1 MEKSSGH
8 GGENGEQEG
17 SMDMGF
23 EQLGK
28 KLLNLGQDA
37 KSGMQKVS
45 KSYQVSGRLDDEKRS
60 LSKMYA
66 VIGKYIYEK
75 NGGNPPEG
83 LEDEFTAVK
92 VTMENVDRL
101 SRELNSLRGRIYCTE
116 CGEEAGAG
124 ESFCIKCGA
133 KLPEPEEKTSEK
145 MKRDMKEAAGEMGL
159 IVNDMADKTKE
170 LVGDIAEK
178 ADAFL
183 KGMAARRAAEEKE
196 QSDGEGAE
204 VISPEDIS
212 VEDTVKPAQKEDAE
226 NLETTDGKLA
236 DSGEK
241 PAEPEQASVEPE
253 VSDGEKVGAEDES
266 EQAEVETSEEASERA
281 TDGAENSEQPEA
293 EEPEEVQENASD
305 ADDCDEA
312 DGEMAA
318 EDVSGGQEM
327 CSEPE
332 ASKTEPETE
341 KTDEVSETEE
351 MAEEESAE

>member
-1 MEKSSGH
+1 
-8 GGENGEQEG
+8 
-17 SMDMGF
+17 MGF

-124 ESFCIKCGA
+124 ESFCIKCGT

-183 KGMAARRAAEEKE
+183 KGMAARRSAEEKE

-226 NLETTDGKLA
+226 KLETTDGKLA
-236 DSGEK
+236 GGGEK
-241 PAEPEQASVEPE
+241 PAEASDNEKAEAEEEAEQAAS
-253 VSDGEKVGAEDES
+253 EDETADVK
-266 EQAEVETSEEASERA
+266 ESEEME
-281 TDGAENSEQPEA
+281 DGAENLKTE
-293 EEPEEVQENASD
+293 QENASD

>member
-1 MEKSSGH
+1 
-8 GGENGEQEG
+8 
-17 SMDMGF
+17 MGF

-124 ESFCIKCGA
+124 ESFCIKCGT

-226 NLETTDGKLA
+226 KLETTDGKLA

-241 PAEPEQASVEPE
+241 PAEASDKEKAEAEEEAEQAAS
-253 VSDGEKVGAEDES
+253 EDETADVK
-266 EQAEVETSEEASERA
+266 ESEEKE
-281 TDGAENSEQPEA
+281 DGAENLKTEQGKA
-293 EEPEEVQENASD
+293 LDTDV
-305 ADDCDEA
+305 CDEA
-312 DGEMAA
+312 DSEVAA
-318 EDVSGGQEM
+318 EDVADGREK
-327 CSEPE
+327 CSESE
-332 ASKTEPETE
+332 AE